1 MARSKSPRYRAQAQA
16 LSAEESPV
24 VLLELHHALLA
35 EPVRLVNDSQDLF
48 SRGHNYSKSGFT
60 WVPPDDKDKE
70 TPRAQLRM
78 SNLGSDVGDFFERT
92 NGGKG
97 TTFRV
102 LTVMRSAPDFI
113 EDDVVVDVTN
123 VEVSQLEV
131 TGQLG
136 YDDVLN
142 KTGTAYTYRPET
154 APGIF

>member
-1 MARSKSPRYRAQAQA
+1 MANRKSRRYREQAQV
-16 LSAEESPV
+16 LSAEEAPL
-24 VLLELHHALLA
+24 VLLEMRHALLA
-35 EPVRLVNDSQDLF
+35 EPTRLVNDTQDLI
-48 SRGHNYSKSGFT
+48 SNGKNYVRASFV
-60 WVPPDDKDKE
+60 WVPPDDKDRQ

-102 LTVMRSAPDFI
+102 LQVMRSAPDFI
-113 EDDVVVDVTN
+113 EDELIVDVSN
-123 VEVSQLEV
+123 VEVTMTEV

-142 KTGTAYTYRPET
+142 KLGTAYTYRPET
-154 APGIF
+154 APGLF